1 MNARTSEV
9 TGVVSASMGQ
19 APPHTWAWS
28 LDHREV
34 CRVIVR
40 DELWGEHR
48 IRIWLPSSDVTAR
61 VPPSRLRPI
70 SEFPH
75 ANPAWLSYV
84 TAAARVAEVL
94 TQDLLLAPI
103 GGSVIPLPHQIHA
116 LSRAMSGDRV
126 RYLLADEVG
135 LGKTVEAGL
144 IMRELKMRGLAKRI
158 LVVAPKGLVTQWI
171 AEMQTHFGEE
181 FRFLAPNDFGAFRRV
196 QATEN
201 VWRTC
206 DQVVCS
212 MDSVKPLEGRH
223 GWSAGRV
230 AEYNR
235 DRVEALADAGWDLIV
250 VDEAH
255 RLAGSTVRV
264 ARYKLG
270 RALAG
275 AAPHLLLL
283 TATPHQ
289 GKSDAFRRLVS
300 LVDKHALPESAD
312 ISSER
317 VQEFVIRT
325 EKRRAI
331 DCDGKPLFK
340 PRRTKL
346 RAISWTGRHAA
357 QRTLYEAV
365 TEYAREGYNRAM
377 LEKKRHIGF
386 LMVLLQRLVT
396 SSTRAIRTALER
408 RLEALEVPDDQLT
421 LFPETAEEEWLDLDA
436 QDRIDT
442 LLASRLKALTNE
454 REEVKLLLAA
464 ARQSERLR
472 EDVKAEA
479 LLDLIY
485 VMQREE
491 GDPSLKLLVFTEF
504 VATQE
509 MLRDFLEGRGFA
521 VVCLNGTMTMEERIR
536 VQRAFAEEARILV
549 STDAGGEG
557 LNLQFCHVV
566 INYDIPWNPM
576 KLEQRIGRVDR
587 IGQTDTV
594 RAVNFVIQD
603 TVEHRVREVIE
614 EKLAVILDEL
624 GIDKT
629 GDILDSAESARI
641 FDDLY
646 VEAIARPDG
655 LEAKA
660 ESVAE
665 ECRGI
670 GAGLSASRALLG
682 SSSSLDWGDTRNLMD
697 HPLPHWINLMVSS
710 YVEATG
716 GCDARGEVVRNRSQ
730 RPEVGEGWDGTRML
744 EDPRTRRLATRIPP
758 FAPGQ
763 PVPVL
768 RIRNLPAAVRG
779 YWSLWRISLGGPEV
793 GRYRIM
799 PLFLNEDGRT
809 LGPTARFVWDQMMA
823 GHADVPRHID
833 GDTVQGAF
841 SKTQES
847 ARERGR
853 SLYRELVRTDRQALA
868 KEKRRGEQAFTA
880 RRRKIE
886 RVGLPGVRNHRLA
899 RLRHEE
905 SRWRRDLAKRA
916 DAAPNLV
923 PLMLALVEGTD
934 VRE

>member
-1 MNARTSEV
+1 MNRHILREEALVAVQSL
-9 TGVVSASMGQ
+9 
-19 APPHTWAWS
+19 PPNTWAWS

-34 CRVIVR
+34 CRIVDR
-40 DELWGEHR
+40 EELWGDHR
-48 IRIWLPSSDVTAR
+48 IRIWLPTRDITTR
-61 VPPSRLRPI
+61 VLPNRLRPI
-70 SEFPH
+70 GEFPH

-84 TAAARVAEVL
+84 AAAARVADAL
-94 TQDLLLAPI
+94 TRDLLLAPI
-103 GGSVIPLPHQIHA
+103 GGSVIPLPHQIYA
-116 LSRAMSGDRV
+116 LSRAVSGDRV

-144 IMRELKMRGLAKRI
+144 IMRELKVRGLAKRI

-171 AEMQTHFGEE
+171 AEMQTQFGEE

-196 QATEN
+196 QATDN

-223 GWSAGRV
+223 GWSAERV

-255 RLAGSTVRV
+255 RLAGSTEQV

-300 LVDKHALPESAD
+300 MVDKYVLPDSAD

-317 VQEFVIRT
+317 VQEIVIRT
-325 EKRRAI
+325 EKRRAM
-331 DCDGKPLFK
+331 DSDGKPLFK
-340 PRRTKL
+340 PRRTRL
-346 RAISWTGRHAA
+346 RAISWTERHAA

-377 LEKKRHIGF
+377 LEKKRHVGF

-436 QDRIDT
+436 QERIDA
-442 LLASRLKALTNE
+442 LLASRLKAMKNE
-454 REEVKLLLAA
+454 RAEVKLLLAA
-464 ARQSERLR
+464 ARHAERLHA
-472 EDVKAEA
+472 DVKAEA

-485 VMQREE
+485 AVQREE
-491 GDPSLKLLVFTEF
+491 GDPSLKLLIFTEF

-521 VVCLNGTMTMEERIR
+521 VVCLNGTMDMEERIR

-587 IGQTDTV
+587 IGQADTV

-629 GDILDSAESARI
+629 GDILDSAQAARI

-646 VEAIARPDG
+646 VEAIARPGG

-665 ECRGI
+665 ECLGI
-670 GAGLSASRALLG
+670 GAALSASRALLG
-682 SSSSLDWGDTRNLMD
+682 NSGSLDLGDTRSLMD

-710 YVEATG
+710 YQEATG
-716 GCDARGEVVRNRSQ
+716 GDDARGQEVRNRGQ
-730 RPEVGEGWDGTRML
+730 RPEAGEVWHGTRGL
-744 EDPRTRRLATRIPP
+744 EDPRTRSLATAIPP

-768 RIRNLPAAVRG
+768 RIPKLPAAVRG
-779 YWSLWRISLGGPEV
+779 YWSLWQISLGTPEV

-809 LGPTARFVWDQMMA
+809 LGPTARFVWDQIMA
-823 GHADVPRHID
+823 GQADVPRHID
-833 GDTVQGAF
+833 DDGVQDAF
-841 SKTQES
+841 SRTQEA

-853 SLYRELVRTDRQALA
+853 SLYRELARTHREALA
-868 KEKRRGEQAFTA
+868 KERRGGEQAFEA
-880 RRRKIE
+880 RKRKIE
-886 RVGLPGVRNHRLA
+886 RVGLSEVRNHRMA
-899 RLRHEE
+899 RLRREA
-905 SRWRRDLAKRA
+905 SSWRRELAERA
-916 DAAPNLV
+916 DAAPGLV
-923 PLMLALVEGTD
+923 PLVLAFVEGID

>member
-1 MNARTSEV
+1 MIPANGRRARDD
-9 TGVVSASMGQ
+9 
-19 APPHTWAWS
+19 TWAWS

-34 CRVIVR
+34 CRIVDR
-40 DELWGEHR
+40 EELWDDHR
-48 IRIWLPSSDVTAR
+48 IRIWLPASGITTR
-61 VPPSRLRPI
+61 VPAKRLCPI
-70 SEFPH
+70 GDFPF
-75 ANPAWLSYV
+75 ANPAWLFYV
-84 TAAARVAEVL
+84 TSAARVADTL

-103 GGSVIPLPHQIHA
+103 GSSVIPLPHQVHV
-116 LSRAMSGDRV
+116 LTRAMSGDRV

-144 IMRELKMRGLAKRI
+144 IMRELKLRGQAKRI
-158 LVVAPKGLVTQWI
+158 LVVAPKGLVAQWI
-171 AEMQTHFGEE
+171 AEMHTHFGEE
-181 FRFLAPNDFGAFRRV
+181 FRFLTPNDFGALRRV

-223 GWSAGRV
+223 GWSAERV
-230 AEYNR
+230 AEHNR
-235 DRVEALADAGWDLIV
+235 DRVESLSDAGWDLIV

-255 RLAGSTVRV
+255 RLAGSTEQV

-270 RALAG
+270 QALAR

-300 LVDKHALPESAD
+300 IVDKHARPDSAD
-312 ISSER
+312 ISRER
-317 VQEFVIRT
+317 VQELVIRT
-325 EKRRAI
+325 EKRRAMDI
-331 DCDGKPLFK
+331 DGNPLFK
-340 PRRTKL
+340 PRSTTL
-346 RAISWTGRHAA
+346 CTIPWTERHLA

-377 LEKKRHIGF
+377 LAKQRHVGF

-396 SSTRAIRTALER
+396 SSTRAIRKALER
-408 RLEALEVPDDQLT
+408 RLEALEGLDDQLT
-421 LFPETAEEEWLDLDA
+421 LFPETTEDEWLDLDA
-436 QDRIDT
+436 QERIDG
-442 LLASRLKALTNE
+442 LLSSRLEAMRDE
-454 REEVKLLLAA
+454 RAEVELLLGA
-464 ARQSERLR
+464 ARHAERLQA
-472 EDVKAEA
+472 DVKAEA
-479 LLDLIY
+479 LLDQIY
-485 VMQREE
+485 ALQRDE
-491 GDPSLKLLVFTEF
+491 GDPSLKLLIFTEF

-509 MLRDFLEGRGFA
+509 MLRDFLAGRGFA
-521 VVCLNGTMTMEERIR
+521 VECLNGTMDMEERIR
-536 VQRAFAEEARILV
+536 VQRAFAEEARVLV

-629 GDILDSAESARI
+629 GDILDSAQAARI

-646 VEAIARPDG
+646 VEGIARPDG
-655 LEAKA
+655 LVAKA
-660 ESVAE
+660 DSVAGE
-665 ECRGI
+665 FRGI
-670 GAGLSASRALLG
+670 GATLSANRALLG
-682 SSSSLDWGDTRNLMD
+682 NSGTLDLGDARSLMD
-697 HPLPHWINLMVSS
+697 HPLPHWVDLMVSS
-710 YVEATG
+710 YMEATG
-716 GCDARGEVVRNRSQ
+716 GDGAPGKEVRDRGQERGT
-730 RPEVGEGWDGTRML
+730 GEGWDQTRLL
-744 EDPRTRRLATRIPP
+744 EDPWIRRLVTAVPP

-768 RIRNLPAAVRG
+768 TVPALPAGVRG
-779 YWSLWRISLGGPEV
+779 HWSLWRISLSTPEV

-799 PLFLNEDGRT
+799 PLFLNEDGRI
-809 LGPTARFVWDQMMA
+809 LGPTGRFVWDQVMA
-823 GHADVPRHID
+823 GQVAVPRHSD
-833 GDTVQGAF
+833 DHAVQEAF
-841 SKTQES
+841 SRAKDA

-853 SLYRELVRTDRQALA
+853 SHYRDLVRIHREALA
-868 KEKRRGEQAFTA
+868 KERRRGEQAFRA

-886 RVGLPGVRNHRLA
+886 RVGLPEVRDHRLA
-899 RLRHEE
+899 LLRREE
-905 SRWRRDLAKRA
+905 SRWERELAERA
-916 DAAPNLV
+916 DAAPDLMPLV
-923 PLMLALVEGTD
+923 FAVVEGTD
-934 VRE
+934 VHE